1 MFFSI
6 FLLLLVSNITGAGV
20 IPLRPT
26 PTPSSELDLDSI
38 RYASETRS
46 GRISHP
52 KQPAKNLV
60 RPLILDPR
68 QTWEAFI
75 RHTERTK
82 KEKRKSRNRLRSGS
96 GRLLPYPEG
105 PPGPPGPLG
114 PRGPPGANIT
124 KKEMLEEFR
133 SVVRGA
139 AERYIER
146 IIGEKCR
153 DDNLGK
159 PRLLNQT
166 GPYVP
171 PLFDID
177 HAAIISKVPF
187 AFFWQLSENVKI
199 KRKSFMELKNF
210 HVPFADGAFQRGNGG
225 SSTDGHFQAPRD
237 GLYLFYLSL
246 LIKHRAFRLSRTPG
260 PQDRIS
266 AYVCIDSAC
275 TKNIAL
281 LTTQGLDAN
290 SAAFTIA
297 VSGILFLK
305 EGQYA
310 SVYVANNSRF
320 KIKVMPGSQFSGVLA
335 GI

>member
-1 MFFSI
+1 
-6 FLLLLVSNITGAGV
+6 
-20 IPLRPT
+20 
-26 PTPSSELDLDSI
+26 
-38 RYASETRS
+38 
-46 GRISHP
+46 
-52 KQPAKNLV
+52 
-60 RPLILDPR
+60 
-68 QTWEAFI
+68 
-75 RHTERTK
+75 
-82 KEKRKSRNRLRSGS
+82 
-96 GRLLPYPEG
+96 PYPEG
-105 PPGPPGPLG
+105 PPGPPGPPG

-124 KKEMLEEFR
+124 KKEMLKEFR
-133 SVVRGA
+133 NVVRDA

-153 DDNLGK
+153 DDNLEDNLQ
-159 PRLLNQT
+159 LLNET

-171 PLFDID
+171 PLFDVE
-177 HAAIISKVPF
+177 HAAIIPKVPS
-187 AFFWQLSENVKI
+187 AFFWQLSEKVKI
-199 KRKSFMELKNF
+199 KRKSFIELKNF
-210 HVPFADGAFQRGNGG
+210 HVPFADGAFQRGEGG
-225 SSTDGHFQAPRD
+225 SASDGHFQAPRD

-246 LIKHRAFRLSRTPG
+246 MIKHRAFRLSRTPS

-281 LTTQGLDAN
+281 LTTRGLDAN
-290 SAAFTIA
+290 SAAFTIP

-310 SVYVANNSRF
+310 SVYLANNSRF